1 MTMAKWKTIPLSS
14 AERGEQ
20 VSAFVDALTD
30 TSEAGQEALKGLR
43 SLATA
48 CDLSLAIAKL
58 RELAEGDPDL
68 AEWLEDAGWQA
79 PEEEDYAPEDWPED
93 E

>member
-1 MTMAKWKTIPLSS
+1 MMKQTK
-14 AERGEQ
+14 EH
-20 VSAFVDALTD
+20 
-30 TSEAGQEALKGLR
+30 
-43 SLATA
+43 
-48 CDLSLAIAKL
+48 LSLAIAKL